1 MATSEKR
8 EYQSEDMAKRQ
19 QRQWQ
24 QKGYKVTR
32 RKNALYIRKTWRRG
46 RGGSEVEMRMID
58 PSRLSRQS
66 QILFD
71 SGHMACGIYSFPSKA
86 PTEPH
91 AHPETD
97 VVEYAIQGKGLIWAN
112 AKSHS
117 LAVGAAIHMPVDAWH
132 TYQCDSDEPFVFF
145 GALDKRRTYRT
156 PWRRELERGVPGRDA
171 TVVKRRAG
179 RTVRRDGKTVT
190 LLIEPSR
197 VGPKTMGLG
206 VACYAECASGMPHS
220 HADCEQV
227 LYVQSGRGVFAA
239 AGDEVMVGSGFAA
252 FIPPGVQ
259 HQICNAGRGELRFIF
274 AYYPLGA
281 GPDSEYPAE
290 L

>member
-145 GALDKRRTYRT
+145 GALDKRR
-156 PWRRELERGVPGRDA
+156 
-171 TVVKRRAG
+171 AG

-190 LLIEPSR
+190 LLIEPAR
-197 VGPKTMGLG
+197 VGRKTMGLG
-206 VACYAECASGMPHS
+206 VACYAEGASGMRHS
-220 HADCEQV
+220 HANCEQV
-227 LYVQSGRGVFAA
+227 LYVQSGRGVFVV

-259 HQICNAGRGELRFIF
+259 HQISNAGRGELRFIF